1 MKMKK
6 RILILA
12 GFGMLL
18 FGSCNKCSHC
28 VVNDSKGNVIKD
40 YGEKCG
46 TSKDVNEYE
55 SSAKED
61 AGQYSGTFDCT
72 GK

>member
-1 MKMKK
+1 MKK
-6 RILILA
+6 GILMLV
-12 GFGMLL
+12 GFGMLT
-18 FGSCNKCSHC
+18 FTSCNKCSHC

-46 TSKDVNEYE
+46 ASKDVQDYE
-55 SSAKED
+55 SSAKAD
-61 AGQYSGTFDCT
+61 AKQYGGICNCT